1 MKNSERN
8 TTERQGAR
16 FAFPAAAGA
25 VIWKGTMVALNAGN
39 AAPGAAIAARVT
51 VGIADLTVDN
61 TGGAA
66 GALMVPIK
74 RGTFL
79 LANSAGADEI
89 TNANYGQFCHVV
101 DNDTVALTN
110 GGGARPVAGTIRG
123 VSGAGVWVEF

>member
-1 MKNSERN
+1 MQASY
-8 TTERQGAR
+8 A
-16 FAFPAAAGA
+16 
-25 VIWKGTMVALNAGN
+25 ALNAGN

-110 GGGARPVAGTIRG
+110 GGGSRPVAGTIRG